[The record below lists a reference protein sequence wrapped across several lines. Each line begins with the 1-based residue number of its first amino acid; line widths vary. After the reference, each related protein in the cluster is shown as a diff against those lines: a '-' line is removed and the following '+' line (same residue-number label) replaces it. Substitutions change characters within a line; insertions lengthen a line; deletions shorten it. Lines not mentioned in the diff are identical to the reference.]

1 MRLTRFLFLSV
12 VFAFTMAAGAAQ
24 VLAQTAT
31 APQVYQCKPGPWG
44 TVEWHYIYLETP
56 DWIVA
61 EFPKPSTQPTWSFP
75 DSSPEKVRAVF
86 NNAGIAQGKVDDWF
100 ADKRAI
106 LKGPESITLFPK
118 VDDVERLSP
127 SAREIV
133 YAELAKSPR
142 NEFHA
147 EPFFILDRSIDE
159 WLGIR
164 KVRPEIRD
172 VFERLIYKRGD
183 VLAFSDFPVLMSYAK
198 DAAESDD
205 LMKLCTRIR
214 AIMAYLRA
222 ETTTDLVAIEKY
234 WSAGFRRKDVLPML
248 ESVSQLPGGGR
259 LGFAHLLPAQPRKL
273 LYTYP
278 TFDLATAG
286 KLPDCHWTTLN
297 FFNYRTENTFL
308 DTRLATSRVL
318 QGYKK
323 VEPPYA
329 FGDAL
334 FFLGKD
340 GDALHS
346 CTYLCDDLV
355 YTKNGGAMNAPWVIS
370 RIGTV
375 QRLYGPSGVTSVQGY
390 RRVWEAGR

>member
-1 MRLTRFLFLSV
+1 MRHTRLLLFPV
-12 VFAFTMAAGAAQ
+12 VFAFAVAVGAAH
-24 VLAQTAT
+24 VLAQTPT
-31 APQVYQCKPGPWG
+31 GGQIYQCKPGPWG
-44 TVEWHYIYLETP
+44 NVEWHYIYLETP

-61 EFPKPSTQPTWSFP
+61 EFPKPSTQPSWSFP
-75 DSSPEKVRAVF
+75 GSSSETVRAIF
-86 NNAGIAQGKVDDWF
+86 NKAGITASKVDEWF
-100 ADKRAI
+100 ADKRTV
-106 LKGPESITLFPK
+106 LKGPESITLFPS
-118 VDDVERLSP
+118 VADVERLSP

-147 EPFFILDRSIDE
+147 EPFFILDRTIDE

-164 KVRPEIRD
+164 KVRPEIRS
-172 VFERLIYKRGD
+172 VFERLTYKRGD
-183 VLAFSDFPVLMSYAK
+183 VLAFSDIPVLMSYAQ
-198 DAAESDD
+198 DAAESDE

-214 AIMAYLRA
+214 SIMAYLRA
-222 ETTTDLVAIEKY
+222 DSTTDVDAIEKY

-278 TFDLATAG
+278 TLDLATTG
-286 KLPDCHWTTLN
+286 RLPDCHWTTLN

-329 FGDAL
+329 FGDGL
-334 FFLGKD
+334 FFLGGD
-340 GDALHS
+340 GNALHS

-355 YTKNGGAMNAPWVIS
+355 FTKNGGNLNAPWVIS

-375 QRLYGPSGVTSVQGY
+375 QRLYGPSGTTSIQGY
-390 RRVWEAGR
+390 RRTW